1 MSSKINSKDII
12 NKQKEKYNDSK
23 WSKFLTQEFDKPEF
37 EKLLDQLIAGVSQG
51 NTFTPPMKSWF
62 NDFNTMDP
70 DNLKVVI
77 ISQDSE
83 YIPHL
88 PNMIN
93 YNLEELNKQGV
104 MFYNLGRTKVGED
117 IQLDEWRMFNIYFL
131 DYLLS
136 TRKDIVYVFIGYKAE
151 EFAEIINTDEHGYK
165 IFLPPSDHPVWTNGS
180 LNTMFKNN
188 INMML
193 ENLKHEPINW

>member
-12 NKQKEKYNDSK
+12 NKQKDKYNDSQ
-23 WSKFLTQEFDKPEF
+23 WSKFLLPQIDSEYF
-37 EKLLDQLIAGVSQG
+37 ETLLNQLIDGVSQG
-51 NTFTPPMKSWF
+51 NPFSPPMKSWF

-77 ISQDSE
+77 VSHDFE

-88 PNMIN
+88 PTMIN

-131 DYLLS
+131 DHLLS
-136 TRKDIVYVFIGYKAE
+136 TRKDLVYVFIGYKAE

-165 IFLPPSDHPVWTNGS
+165 IYLPPSDHPVWTNGS
-180 LNTMFKNN
+180 LNPLFKTN
-188 INMML
+188 INLML
-193 ENLKHEPINW
+193 ENMNKEQINW